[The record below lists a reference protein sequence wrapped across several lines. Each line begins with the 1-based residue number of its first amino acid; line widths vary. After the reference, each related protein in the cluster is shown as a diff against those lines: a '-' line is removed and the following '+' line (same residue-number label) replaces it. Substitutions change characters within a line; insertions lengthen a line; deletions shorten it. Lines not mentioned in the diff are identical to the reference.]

1 MKDIEGRIEVLRAQH
16 KVLEENLVV
25 AEKTFEGNQRINFI
39 KKRKLSIK
47 DEIAK
52 LEKEMARG

>member
-16 KVLEENLVV
+16 KILEENLAV

-47 DEIAK
+47 DEIAR
-52 LEKEMARG
+52 LEKEMVRG

>member
-16 KVLEENLVV
+16 KVLEENLIV

-47 DEIAK
+47 DEIAR
-52 LEKEMARG
+52 LEKEMVRG